1 MRIDQYLYNIRQFKS
16 RSIASNACKNG
27 HIQIN
32 DKLVKPSKEVVPTD
46 LVKIR
51 KNQIWK
57 IFEIFSLP
65 KNRVSAKLV
74 GLYCIEKTEIS
85 ILEIESTRKLSS
97 NVFREQGKGRPTK
110 KERREIDNISF
121 DNDLID

>member
-16 RSIASNACKNG
+16 RNIASNACKNG

-57 IFEIFSLP
+57 TFEIFSLP
-65 KNRVSAKLV
+65 KNRINAKLV
-74 GLYCIEKTEIS
+74 GLYCIEKTENS
-85 ILEIESTRKLSS
+85 ILETMEKSRSNSKSSSSPNTREYISS
-97 NVFREQGKGRPTK
+97 
-110 KERREIDNISF
+110 
-121 DNDLID
+121 

>member
-16 RSIASNACKNG
+16 RNIASNACKNG

-57 IFEIFSLP
+57 IFEILSLP
-65 KNRVSAKLV
+65 KNRISAKLV

-121 DNDLID
+121 DSYLKD

>member
-16 RSIASNACKNG
+16 RSNASNACKNG

-32 DKLVKPSKEVVPTD
+32 GKLVKPSREVFPTD

-57 IFEIFSLP
+57 TFEIFSLP
-65 KNRVSAKLV
+65 KNRISAKLV
-74 GLYCIEKTEIS
+74 GLYCIEKTENS
-85 ILEIESTRKLSS
+85 ILEIESIRKLSS
-97 NVFREQGKGRPTK
+97 IVFREQGKGRPTK

-121 DNDLID
+121 DSDLND

>member
-1 MRIDQYLYNIRQFKS
+1 MRVDQYLYSIRQFKS
-16 RSIASNACKNG
+16 RNIASNACKNG

-32 DKLVKPSKEVVPTD
+32 DKLVKPSKEVIPTD
-46 LVKIR
+46 LIKIR

-57 IFEIFSLP
+57 TFEVFSLP
-65 KNRVSAKLV
+65 KGRISAKLV
-74 GLYCIEKTEIS
+74 GLYCIEKTDNS
-85 ILEIESTRKLSS
+85 ILEIESIRKLSS

-121 DNDLID
+121 DNDLND